1 MKKVVFF
8 VLAVSLFVA
17 PCFAGEHSSKTSFVD
32 SFVCQ
37 ASLAVV
43 ASIAIVWYVLKNC
56 RVRGLNTVGFFT
68 KKYDVNKQ
76 FAGISAQEKQALASY
91 NGVVSEI
98 RRASGL

>member
-1 MKKVVFF
+1 MKKVVSF

-43 ASIAIVWYVLKNC
+43 AS
-56 RVRGLNTVGFFT
+56 
-68 KKYDVNKQ
+68 
-76 FAGISAQEKQALASY
+76 
-91 NGVVSEI
+91 
-98 RRASGL
+98 